1 MEGNLIQSLEAAVMS
16 SSRIKILT
24 RSNVKSFC
32 NNLNS
37 ISVGKRFDD
46 QYISFLN
53 KYSSKLFK
61 NKFYKGSPEVFVL
74 ADWIRKRNILKLI
87 KNEKSVSKFP
97 LGNVIHIT
105 PGNVDTIFLYSLF
118 ISLLNGNKNIIKI
131 SNRESQLIESL
142 VNDIYTTTREE
153 GYQLINDLIHI
164 VKYDNDSEI
173 TKELSI
179 NCNAR
184 VIWGSDQT
192 VNEISSIPLNP
203 RAREYKFSERFSFT
217 VINCDALKKMS
228 EEDFLKEIRLF
239 ISDISTFSQ
248 QACSSPKKVFWI
260 NCNEK
265 VKKKWWELVNQFT
278 QLQEDGNISDQ
289 FVDLNLLSANILG
302 KSSFNKVA
310 IFSINKLSKDD
321 FAFIRSNHSG
331 NLICIEQNLN
341 EINEISNLVTEK
353 DQTVSV
359 IGLEPEELITLFSK
373 TTAID
378 RVVRNGEALNFSHI
392 WDGFNMFEIFSRHIG
407 QK

>member
-142 VNDIYTTTREE
+142 VNDIYTTLER
-153 GYQLINDLIHI
+153 
-164 VKYDNDSEI
+164 
-173 TKELSI
+173 
-179 NCNAR
+179 R
-184 VIWGSDQT
+184 VI
-192 VNEISSIPLNP
+192 N
-203 RAREYKFSERFSFT
+203 
-217 VINCDALKKMS
+217 
-228 EEDFLKEIRLF
+228 
-239 ISDISTFSQ
+239 
-248 QACSSPKKVFWI
+248 
-260 NCNEK
+260 
-265 VKKKWWELVNQFT
+265 
-278 QLQEDGNISDQ
+278 
-289 FVDLNLLSANILG
+289 
-302 KSSFNKVA
+302 
-310 IFSINKLSKDD
+310 
-321 FAFIRSNHSG
+321 
-331 NLICIEQNLN
+331 
-341 EINEISNLVTEK
+341 
-353 DQTVSV
+353 
-359 IGLEPEELITLFSK
+359 
-373 TTAID
+373 
-378 RVVRNGEALNFSHI
+378 
-392 WDGFNMFEIFSRHIG
+392 
-407 QK
+407 